1 MAMRRMT
8 GFLATVALLA
18 AALGPAHAQD
28 NPVVVGAV
36 VTQSGMLADLAADLR
51 KALLL
56 WQEEVNAAG
65 GLLGRRVELRL
76 LDDRSESGS
85 VRALYE
91 QLIRDERADLLIGP
105 FGSAATLGAAG
116 AAEQHRRV
124 LLNATG
130 AARATQRAGFRY
142 VFQVPAPFGA
152 YAAGALEVA
161 LRMDYRSILI
171 VARNDPV
178 AREMA
183 DRAQADAIALGLRP
197 APLEAYPAGAD
208 DFVPIVTRA
217 RAAGAQ
223 AWIAFGLPQDAVEM
237 VKAFR
242 KLDYAP
248 AMFVAQGAADPR
260 FVARLGQD
268 AERAIGITPWE
279 PALRTP
285 GNARFAES
293 YLRKWSAEPTA
304 LAAQGYAAGKII
316 EEAVR
321 RAGVLEQEALREAFA
336 ALRTETPL
344 GGYGVDRDGAQRAAR
359 PALVQIQNGRREIVW
374 PEALATARWQL
385 PYPRWQERRVLK

>member
-1 MAMRRMT
+1 MTRITKLIAAAAVLALMT
-8 GFLATVALLA
+8 G
-18 AALGPAHAQD
+18 PARAQD
-28 NPVVVGAV
+28 KPVVVGAV
-36 VTQSGMLADLAADLR
+36 VTQSGILADLAADLR

-76 LDDRSESGS
+76 LDDRSEARS

-91 QLIRDERADLLIGP
+91 QLIRDESADLLIGP

-124 LLNATG
+124 LVNATG
-130 AARATQRAGFRY
+130 AARATQGAGFRY

-152 YAAGALEVA
+152 YGAAALELA
-161 LRMDYRSILI
+161 LRMDYRRIVI

-183 DRAQADAIALGLRP
+183 DRAQADASALGLQP
-197 APLEAYPAGAD
+197 APLEVHPSGSD
-208 DFVPIVTRA
+208 DFSAIVARA
-217 RAAGAQ
+217 RAAGTQ
-223 AWIAFGLPQDAVEM
+223 AWIAFGLPRDAVET

-242 KLDYAP
+242 KLNYAP
-248 AMFVAQGAADPR
+248 AMFVAQGAADPL

-268 AERAIGITPWE
+268 AEQAMGITPWE
-279 PALRTP
+279 QTLRTP

-321 RAGVLEQEALREAFA
+321 RSGALEQEALRQAFG
-336 ALRTETPL
+336 ALRTDTPL
-344 GGYGVDRDGAQRAAR
+344 GGYEVDRSGVQRAAQ
-359 PALVQIQNGRREIVW
+359 PALVQIQKGRREIVW

-385 PYPRWQERRVLK
+385 PYPRWEKRRVLR